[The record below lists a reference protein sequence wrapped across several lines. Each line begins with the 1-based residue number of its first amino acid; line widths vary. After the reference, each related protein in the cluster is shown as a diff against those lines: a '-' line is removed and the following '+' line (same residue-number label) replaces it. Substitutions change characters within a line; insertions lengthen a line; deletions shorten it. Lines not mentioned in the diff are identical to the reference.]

1 MERSTIFHGKIH
13 YKITING
20 HFSIAIL
27 TSPEGASFYER
38 PPYGSTVRQA
48 CDRLT
53 RPREVA
59 ASLRLAEQ
67 RAQKA
72 QEKTTRK
79 WRLLQVLLEVGRNLW
94 LRGGERT

>member
-1 MERSTIFHGKIH
+1 MDFPFSTSYWGTSIFGTAVRLHRPGK
-13 YKITING
+13 
-20 HFSIAIL
+20 
-27 TSPEGASFYER
+27 
-38 PPYGSTVRQA
+38 RQA

-79 WRLLQVLLEVGRNLW
+79 WRLLQVLLEVGRKMEETW
-94 LRGGERT
+94 GT